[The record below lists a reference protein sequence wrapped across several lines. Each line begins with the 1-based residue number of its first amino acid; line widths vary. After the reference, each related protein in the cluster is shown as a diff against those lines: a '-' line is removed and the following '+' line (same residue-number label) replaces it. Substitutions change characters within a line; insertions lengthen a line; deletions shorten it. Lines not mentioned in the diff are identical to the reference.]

1 MSNVLITCH
10 ICTHVNECDPP
21 TSATD
26 QAGSGPSR
34 ARLARSLAQ
43 QRRSNCCC
51 LQRLH
56 SPPPLKMKAALLCAS
71 GCRMQSSYCPARA
84 PSKGWLVPSSPL
96 RPLSTTAPSPHR
108 ASKLFL
114 QPPSPGVGRTVFSHA
129 YQHHLNSEMHGGCS
143 LSLRSF
149 APKIKF
155 DSMLEVSPHRDPLP
169 CCDGQASGVQ
179 LQASCTSPL
188 LLIGP

>member
-1 MSNVLITCH
+1 MSTCA
-10 ICTHVNECDPP
+10 THPP
-21 TSATD
+21 ATD
-26 QAGSGPSR
+26 QAVLVLGTAAG
-34 ARLARSLAQ
+34 LAQ
-43 QRRSNCCC
+43 QPRSNCC
-51 LQRLH
+51 LQRLR
-56 SPPPLKMKAALLCAS
+56 SPPPLKTKGAYLCANR
-71 GCRMQSSYCPARA
+71 CRMQSTNCPARA

-96 RPLSTTAPSPHR
+96 RPLSTTAPSTHR

-149 APKIKF
+149 APKMKF

-169 CCDGQASGVQ
+169 CCDGQASSMQ
-179 LQASCTSPL
+179 PLASCTSPL
-188 LLIGP
+188 LLTGSQRMREQPGLRKPRNCT